1 MVIKMNFIRT
11 YLAKKEQDNS
21 REQYKKQLLSD
32 IDRVTARLL
41 QTEQIFNLIADDDL
55 IEALIYEEKS
65 LQSRYAYLLRL
76 ARQDNIMC
84 GTVIR

>member
-1 MVIKMNFIRT
+1 MNFIRT
-11 YLAKKEQDNS
+11 YLAKKEQNNN

>member
-1 MVIKMNFIRT
+1 MNFIRT

-21 REQYKKQLLSD
+21 REQYKKQLLAD
-32 IDRVTARLL
+32 IDKVTARLL
-41 QTEQIFNLIADDDL
+41 QTEQIFNLISDDDL